1 VVRSALALRL
11 LIYAPS
17 GAVVAAPTT
26 SLPERLGGAL
36 NWDYRFC
43 WRRVA
48 SVTARALFGLG
59 CREEAEAFVSWLLH
73 TTRLTRPELSIFY
86 DVHGR
91 PPKRERTLDSFDGF
105 AHSRPVRLGNAA
117 RDQLQLDVYGEVI
130 DATTRFVREGGE
142 LDRETTRAL
151 VRWAEWLCENWQRP
165 DEGIWEPRSGPK
177 HHTHSRLLVWAAFD
191 RLLELDR
198 ETPLHGLP
206 CAKIRE
212 SRAQIRR
219 EIEERAWNPTLGS
232 YASTIGG
239 SDVDAALLRLPWYG
253 FESPT
258 SVRMQRSYA
267 RIFRELDAGDGL
279 LYRYRNGDSPGE
291 GAFGICGFW
300 AAEYLAMGGG
310 TREEA
315 RARFERLCG
324 YANDV
329 GLFAEEIDPR
339 SGDALG
345 NFPQA
350 FTHVGLINTAL
361 TLQHEDHGARP

>member
-1 VVRSALALRL
+1 M
-11 LIYAPS
+11 
-17 GAVVAAPTT
+17 
-26 SLPERLGGAL
+26 GGDL

-43 WRRVA
+43 WLRDA
-48 SVTARALFGLG
+48 SFTARALFGLG
-59 CREEAEAFVSWLLH
+59 CRDEAEAFVNWLLH
-73 TTRLTRPELSIFY
+73 TTRLTRPELSILY

-91 PPKRERTLDSFDGF
+91 PPQRERTLETFDGF

-117 RDQLQLDVYGEVI
+117 MGQLQLDVYGEVI
-130 DATTRFVREGGE
+130 EATTRFVREGGE
-142 LDRETTRAL
+142 LDRETTHAL
-151 VRWAEWLCENWQRP
+151 VRWGEWLCDHWQRP

-177 HHTHSRLLVWAAFD
+177 RHTHSRLLVWAALD

-206 CAKIRE
+206 RAKIGE
-212 SRAQIRR
+212 NRAQIRR
-219 EIEERAWNPTLGS
+219 EIEDRAWNPALGS

-239 SDVDAALLRLPWYG
+239 NEVDAALLRLPWYG

-258 SVRMQRSYA
+258 SERMQQTYA
-267 RIFRELDAGDGL
+267 RIFRELGAGDGL

-291 GAFGICGFW
+291 GAFGICAFW

-329 GLFAEEIDPR
+329 GLFAEEIDPG

-361 TLQHEDHGARP
+361 TLQQEEHGARR